1 MIRPLELDDLNFVNK
16 LINDSQYIINE
27 YELNK
32 SAYIYVKDNKII
44 AFISYLI
51 LYERAELNYIYVDP
65 NYREQ
70 HIASTLMDDM
80 FRNCQKSGVNSI
92 DLEVNVSNEKAINLY
107 KKYGFKIVNIRKNY
121 YNGFDAYVMLK
132 EIR

>member
-1 MIRPLELDDLNFVNK
+1 MIRPLELDDLNFANK

>member
-65 NYREQ
+65 NYRKQ